1 MRFAKPGKFDGDEMA
16 RDRQYSIGVD
26 VGGTFVDCV
35 VRERGGSVIF
45 DKAFTTHGNLAEG
58 VVNSLRNAASRMN
71 LSLERLLEATEVF
84 KLGTT
89 SPVNRL
95 INRAGA
101 KTAFLTTR
109 GHEDAIT
116 IGRVRQKTDGLSDA
130 ERSDVRRW
138 RKADPIVAPI
148 LLKGINE
155 RIDSFGHVL
164 APLNEAEFE
173 AAIKDCLSDGA
184 EAFAVC
190 FLWSFLNP
198 VHEQAAKR
206 IIGRLAPN
214 AFTTLS
220 SEIAPYLGE
229 YERGATTVLNSYL
242 GPGTAADLHAL
253 EGTLRKHGLR
263 CDAFVMQSSGGVVPA
278 DDGIARP
285 VYLLASGPVG
295 GVAASQ
301 LLSAGYRG
309 GNVIATDMGG
319 TSFDVGV
326 VAGGKATERAVSLHN
341 RYRVFLPTVEV
352 TSIGAGGGSIA
363 VIDPVTNVLQVGPR
377 SAGSTPGPVCYGF
390 GGTEPTVT
398 DANAVLGRLN
408 PDRFFAGRHRLDVA
422 NARRVIDEKIAT
434 PLGSSPEAAAEA
446 ILRIVDSR
454 MADLIRTLTIE
465 RGHDPRDFAI
475 VAYGGG
481 GPLHVGS
488 YAREIGAHSVVIP
501 RAASAYSAWGI
512 TDSPIVRTYAQSA
525 PTLLP
530 VDDSH
535 LRDMFGRLQAR
546 AHVDMKPDCS
556 GKKRGD
562 FAQTASLFV
571 DMRYRYQI
579 QELRVPLDAA
589 ELAAPDVS
597 SILANRFE
605 ALYEQRF
612 GAGSTLR
619 AAGVEA
625 STFRLVLSEAFL
637 YQRADADRACRQ
649 KTAAVDC
656 RNVWFDGAFAS
667 IPIYDADAAT
677 TGFKQA
683 GPCIVEGG
691 LITTVVHPGQTIAVD
706 GDGNFVLSIGSNL
719 TPAAE

>member
-1 MRFAKPGKFDGDEMA
+1 MSKVH
-16 RDRQYSIGVD
+16 QYSIGVD

-35 VRERGGSVIF
+35 VRERAGWVVF

-58 VVNSLRNAASRMN
+58 VISSLRNVASRMD
-71 LSLERLLEATEVF
+71 LSLEQLLGATEVF

-109 GHEDAIT
+109 GHEDAIA

-138 RKADPIVAPI
+138 RKADPIVAPA

-155 RIDSFGHVL
+155 RIDAFGQVL
-164 APLNEAEFE
+164 APLDQAEVE
-173 AAIKDCLSDGA
+173 EAIKDCVSEGA

-206 IIGRLAPN
+206 IIQGMAPGT
-214 AFTTLS
+214 FVTLS

-253 EGTLRKHGLR
+253 EGTLRKWGLR
-263 CDAFVMQSSGGVVPA
+263 CETFVMQSSGGVVPA

-301 LLSAGYRG
+301 LLSVGFRG

-363 VIDPVTNVLQVGPR
+363 AIDRVTNVLQVGPR
-377 SAGSTPGPVCYGF
+377 SAGSKPGPVCYGF

-398 DANAVLGRLN
+398 DANVVLGRLN

-422 NARRVIDEKIAT
+422 NARRVIDAKIAR
-434 PLGSSPEAAAEA
+434 PLGCSAEAAAAA
-446 ILRIVDSR
+446 ILKIVDSR

-465 RGHDPRDFAI
+465 RGHDPREFAI

-512 TDSPIVRTYAQSA
+512 TDSPIVRTYAQSV

-530 VDDSH
+530 VEDSH
-535 LRDMFGRLQAR
+535 LREVFSRLRAR
-546 AHVDMKPDCS
+546 ADADMKHERARTKQGS
-556 GKKRGD
+556 
-562 FAQTASLFV
+562 FEQTAALFV

-579 QELRVPLDAA
+579 QELRVPLTAA
-589 ELAAPDVS
+589 ELAGTDVA

-625 STFRLVLSEAFL
+625 STFRLVSSEAFL
-637 YQRADADRACRQ
+637 CERA
-649 KTAAVDC
+649 AA
-656 RNVWFDGAFAS
+656 DGACQQAIVATDKREVWLDGSFSS
-667 IPIYDADAAT
+667 IPVYDADTAGA
-677 TGFKQA
+677 GFRQV
-683 GPCIVEGG
+683 GPCMVEGS

-706 GDGNFVLSIGSNL
+706 NDGNFILSISSSSQ
-719 TPAAE
+719 